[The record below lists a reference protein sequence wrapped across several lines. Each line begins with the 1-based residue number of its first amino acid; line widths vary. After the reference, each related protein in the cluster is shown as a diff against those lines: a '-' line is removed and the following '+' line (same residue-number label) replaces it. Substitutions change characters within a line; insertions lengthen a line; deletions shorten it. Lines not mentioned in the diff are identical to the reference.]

1 MKDFDSME
9 RQEGVAAQ
17 SLIAT
22 NSSFGK
28 HRRAHSAGNRVH
40 AAGNRLSRTR
50 SRLDNI
56 PILRATAV
64 LSFIDVLHFRAAGV
78 DFRIYYPLT
87 LMLVVANFP
96 EVLRELGG
104 TRLGRALTLFT
115 LITGATLLWTISLPD
130 TESVVVGQVYLLLL
144 FATFA
149 AEFRRGTIIP
159 SDVLRWIGWG
169 ASLSSVAAI
178 LEFVASYGGS
188 HVQIFNVVGIPWHRP
203 AGLMTEPDWAGLVAA
218 VGVVAVFYGPR
229 TARLRRTFLAAN
241 LMVVLLAGVRDVWL
255 SSLVLLVILGVTS
268 RSSRRAVKK
277 VLPLLGVAVLGIGLY
292 AFHDPHALSRL
303 DPAAVLSASGA
314 GDSGSTHSREAVINF
329 VTTNIGPRFLQ
340 GYGAGSLAYETQ
352 LPVVQA
358 EYGGAVGAGLNTGHG
373 STNLLL
379 TTLWDSGVAG
389 LLAILFLI
397 KQWLGAARRLSRE
410 TPWLLW
416 LSGLFLLDFQINDGF
431 RFAFVWIV
439 LACCTYGE
447 IQASNER
454 AGTHRASRRP
464 AFPMQET
471 GDTSPTESWR
481 LPGVVVN
488 RIGRGPF

>member
-1 MKDFDSME
+1 MKGFDIME
-9 RQEGVAAQ
+9 RREGVAAAPT
-17 SLIAT
+17 LIAT
-22 NSSFGK
+22 NSSLSK
-28 HRRAHSAGNRVH
+28 HRRAHSAGNR
-40 AAGNRLSRTR
+40 LSRPR
-50 SRLDNI
+50 STFNNI
-56 PILRATAV
+56 PILRATVV
-64 LSFIDVLHFRAAGV
+64 LSFIDVLHFQVAGV
-78 DFRIYYPLT
+78 DLRVYYPLT
-87 LMLVVANFP
+87 LMLVVANLP

-115 LITGATLLWTISLPD
+115 LITGATLFWTISLSN
-130 TESVVVGQVYLLLL
+130 TASVVVGQVYLLLL

-149 AEFRRGTIIP
+149 AEFRRGTIVP

-218 VGVVAVFYGPR
+218 VGVVAVYYGPR

-241 LMVVLLAGVRDVWL
+241 LMVVLLTGVRDVWL
-255 SSLVLLVILGVTS
+255 SSLVLVVILGLTS
-268 RSSRRAVKK
+268 RSSRRAVKR
-277 VLPLLGVAVLGIGLY
+277 VLPLLVVAVLGIGLY
-292 AFHDPHALSRL
+292 AVHDPNALTRL
-303 DPAAVLSASGA
+303 DPTDVLSASGA
-314 GDSGSTHSREAVINF
+314 GDSGSTHSREAVISF
-329 VTTNIGPRFLQ
+329 ITTNIGPRILQ
-340 GYGAGSLAYETQ
+340 GYGAGSLDYETQ
-352 LPVVQA
+352 LPTVQA
-358 EYGGAVGAGLNTGHG
+358 EYGGAVGAELNTGHG

-379 TTLWDSGVAG
+379 TSLWDSGVVG
-389 LLAILFLI
+389 LLSILFLI
-397 KQWLGAARRLSRE
+397 KRWLGAARRLSRE

-454 AGTHRASRRP
+454 AGMRRGLRRP
-464 AFPMQET
+464 AFPAPET
-471 GDTSPTESWR
+471 GDISPTTSV
-481 LPGVVVN
+481 LVN
-488 RIGRGPF
+488 RIGRDTF